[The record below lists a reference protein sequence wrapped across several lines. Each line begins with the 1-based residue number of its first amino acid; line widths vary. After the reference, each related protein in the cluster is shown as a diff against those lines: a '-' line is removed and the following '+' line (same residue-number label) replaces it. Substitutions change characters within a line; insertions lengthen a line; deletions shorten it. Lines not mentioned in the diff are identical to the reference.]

1 MPSDDCCSFAEEDG
15 MIETMV
21 DLGEPGER
29 DEVIAR
35 VHSTGAREHR
45 LRTFF
50 AKMTGMLAA
59 RHFPGPVKAGD
70 CASVVAVEV

>member
-1 MPSDDCCSFAEEDG
+1 

-35 VHSTGAREHR
+35 VHSAGARGHR
-45 LRTFF
+45 RRTFLR
-50 AKMTGMLAA
+50 K
-59 RHFPGPVKAGD
+59 
-70 CASVVAVEV
+70 